1 MCWRPLAQQACS
13 GGHSPHERRQAA
25 ACLHSTP
32 HTSTRTHECSS
43 TRTLPA
49 PCLVQSNPSALRT
62 VLRPTHGCRPARAAR
77 RRYRAVQR
85 PRARDRAPPR
95 ARQPPRPPWPGTG
108 ARARSARRAC
118 APVHRMVAA
127 RAAAVWPV
135 VSTCMLPALCSPG
148 ASVHS
153 RGSARKHPRRRK
165 PHGHTLTRSAPG
177 GHTQQRGERHARQA
191 RVRAVLVG
199 RRGRVGG
206 RRAARRCRA
215 SVIPRA
221 PCGLR
226 AHTVMQRSLRMLHTR
241 RSLPAG
247 SRPSAHTASRPSR
260 MSHTPACASGARCG
274 AMHVA
279 ARRAARPAIDRE
291 QAQRTRERAPLTPRS
306 RCIGRFLAVCMCTP
320 TGIFARGRAAASV
333 AAPSC
338 ARLLRPAQGQL
349 LTCERVSPCGPACAS
364 QAC

>member
-1 MCWRPLAQQACS
+1 MDAARQLHVYIAPLTPAHARMNVAPHAHCQLHAWSSRTRARRAQFYA
-13 GGHSPHERRQAA
+13 
-25 ACLHSTP
+25 LHTDAGQ
-32 HTSTRTHECSS
+32 R
-43 TRTLPA
+43 A
-49 PCLVQSNPSALRT
+49 PRGAVTEQRSAL
-62 VLRPTHGCRPARAAR
+62 ARAPAHLRGRCSR
-77 RRYRAVQR
+77 RGHLGQAQ
-85 PRARDRAPPR
+85 
-95 ARQPPRPPWPGTG
+95 
-108 ARARSARRAC
+108 ARARGQPSVPARPC
-118 APVHRMVAA
+118 VPMVAA
-127 RAAAVWPV
+127 RAAAVRAV
-135 VSTCMLPALCSPG
+135 VSACMLPALCSPG

-199 RRGRVGG
+199 WRGGIGG
-206 RRAARRCRA
+206 RRAARQCRA

-226 AHTVMQRSLRMLHTR
+226 SHTVMQRSLRMLHAR